1 MFADRIFL
9 DHARAEIEFSGAR
22 LLGSSV
28 TAGIGTSDISPKT
41 AYCSVMET
49 SPKLCYNNIAV
60 LLRWPC
66 TIRRVPWKITMSLPV
81 IATKTRGEYR
91 IYWNIHYKDRG
102 LPASAWTCESAVMP
116 LWYEQRRGPFI

>member
-49 SPKLCYNNIAV
+49 FTKLCYNDITV
-60 LLRWPC
+60 HLRWPC
-66 TIRRVPWKITMSLPV
+66 TIRRVPWKIAMGYCQSLRQTPEEN
-81 IATKTRGEYR
+81 TRSIKISTIRTGVFQ
-91 IYWNIHYKDRG
+91 HLHG
-102 LPASAWTCESAVMP
+102 HASP
-116 LWYEQRRGPFI
+116 L